1 MLGLM
6 AALAATPAVAAPGP
20 AAPAT
25 RRLVADGHFLKLQG
39 PDTPTDDE
47 PFVYRGDTAWNFLLR
62 ANASEA
68 AEYFEQ
74 RGRQGFNAVQA
85 VATGMG
91 MGGFE
96 PMEWGPQADRNGE
109 FAWLDHDGKRVPS
122 PPMIN
127 HSFHGNASRTFD
139 VTKHNPA
146 FWAHIDE
153 ILDVAA
159 AHGFYVALW
168 ATWGSSFISK
178 GGGQYSFHLFSE
190 PEQGFAH
197 GRFIGRRF
205 GARPNLIF
213 VLGGDIALP
222 VDPAPQ
228 VCSLSAASLASSA
241 LPRDKLVF
249 AHASGGHL
257 QGNGRGPG
265 PGRRRGSERQPPCPP
280 PQVARR
286 QRRALA
292 QPAHDAPPNLRPLL
306 LVRVRRRRLALDQ
319 HDPSWLEEPGKYR
332 ESIDLEDLACS
343 VTRTACQAKIEPLE
357 ESDFEANGAD
367 GIRPTFMGEGAYERD
382 CYTWCGQPALGADL
396 PTTGAWGVRLYA
408 WWGMLAGGVGC
419 KRSSP
424 FAPVFRSLTT
434 CCCRRRRIR
443 IGRDVGVARHQQRP
457 RHRHAVVQRVCP
469 VQLAR
474 GGVRFPRRRQPAP
487 SRRPL

>member
-1 MLGLM
+1 MAPMLGLV
-6 AALAATPAVAAPGP
+6 AALAATAATPTVAAPGP

-62 ANASEA
+62 ANATEA

-159 AHGFYVALW
+159 AHGFFVALW

-228 VCSLSAASLASSA
+228 VAIY
-241 LPRDKLVF
+241 
-249 AHASGGHL
+249 
-257 QGNGRGPG
+257 
-265 PGRRRGSERQPPCPP
+265 
-280 PQVARR
+280 
-286 QRRALA
+286 RAMAEGLA
-292 QPAHDAPPNLRPLL
+292 QGVAEGPSGSRPAHRPKWHDDSDALWRNQLMTLHPTSGLSSSSVFGDDAWLSINMIQAGWKNQASTGSPL
-306 LVRVRRRRLALDQ
+306 
-319 HDPSWLEEPGKYR
+319 
-332 ESIDLEDLACS
+332 
-343 VTRTACQAKIEPLE
+343 T
-357 ESDFEANGAD
+357 
-367 GIRPTFMGEGAYERD
+367 
-382 CYTWCGQPALGADL
+382 
-396 PTTGAWGVRLYA
+396 
-408 WWGMLAGGVGC
+408 
-419 KRSSP
+419 
-424 FAPVFRSLTT
+424 
-434 CCCRRRRIR
+434 
-443 IGRDVGVARHQQRP
+443 
-457 RHRHAVVQRVCP
+457 
-469 VQLAR
+469 
-474 GGVRFPRRRQPAP
+474 
-487 SRRPL
+487 